1 MSVSTRSKR
10 HKPEVNRKE
19 EMADQSI
26 FKNLLDEAL
35 GPITQELKL
44 LAKAS
49 YIEERLK
56 ALEETLEERF
66 EKRIKE
72 QDARIEGLKSKVSH
86 LEGKV
91 TSLNKSLNKL
101 EISIDDGEQYSRR
114 MCLRIDGIKLKSDEN
129 ENNSSCMEKV
139 LKVFEEMG
147 V

>member
-1 MSVSTRSKR
+1 MSISTRSKR

-26 FKNLLDEAL
+26 FKNLLDEAS

-49 YIEERLK
+49 YIEERLQ
-56 ALEETLEERF
+56 ALEETLEEKF

-72 QDARIEGLKSKVSH
+72 QDARIEGPKSKVAH

-91 TSLNKSLNKL
+91 TSLNKSLHL
-101 EISIDDGEQYSRR
+101 YISFSKIFEKTE
-114 MCLRIDGIKLKSDEN
+114 RIDIGL
-129 ENNSSCMEKV
+129 
-139 LKVFEEMG
+139 
-147 V
+147 